1 MSMNFLYI
9 HIFHYAQFRNSEL
22 TLSVSSFLCFLP
34 SHNLPNHTETESQ
47 NNWHFVEDNQDKMKL
62 PRGII

>member
-1 MSMNFLYI
+1 MSMNFLS
-9 HIFHYAQFRNSEL
+9 HIFHYAQFSNLEL
-22 TLSVSSFLCFLP
+22 TLLVLNSLCFYLITVY
-34 SHNLPNHTETESQ
+34 LITLTESQ